1 MHTLWILGAG
11 LWLAGAAWAADWK
24 LVWADEFDQDGLPDP
39 AKWSYEEGFVRNREL
54 QYYTA
59 GRTQNARVEGQAG
72 VLGPDPALVARGRRR
87 LRGYGVLSR
96 KGASQFVVAPQWMK
110 FVRNGKAPG
119 TCAKSK
125 SSTAQAAS
133 VPAMP

>member
-1 MHTLWILGAG
+1 MDGRVTQWLRAQAPSHTPFARRYRSNIQVKESRGEVGVVGDL
-11 LWLAGAAWAADWK
+11 
-24 LVWADEFDQDGLPDP
+24 LV
-39 AKWSYEEGFVRNREL
+39 EL
-54 QYYTA
+54 EV
-59 GRTQNARVEGQAG
+59 GVHHVLESVVGDRVEGQAG